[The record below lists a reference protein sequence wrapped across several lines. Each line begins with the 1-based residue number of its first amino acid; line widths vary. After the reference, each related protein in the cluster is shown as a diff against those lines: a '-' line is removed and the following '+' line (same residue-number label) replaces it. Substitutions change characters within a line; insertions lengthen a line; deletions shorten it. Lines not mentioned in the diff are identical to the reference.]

1 MRSVRL
7 EENKMKKLL
16 LTVVL
21 MCAFSF
27 ARIST
32 YHVVVVSPVESYIQK
47 KQVEISKGDQ
57 SGDSVQWK
65 RRHKRRRKVRRPQRG
80 R

>member
-1 MRSVRL
+1 
-7 EENKMKKLL
+7 MKQLL
-16 LTVVL
+16 LVTMFL
-21 MCAFSF
+21 CTLSF
-27 ARIST
+27 ARVST

-47 KQVEISKGDQ
+47 KQIEISKADQ